1 MNPTK
6 VDQQKLIDFV
16 NGGENVRALIRKTP
30 KNRRGVVSAG
40 YQISPSDSD
49 MAYFHLAKAAF
60 ESRHFHG
67 TIFNRDRTLE
77 DLEIFMDTSLAQFP
91 QVVANPELELVGMP
105 KSFTRTLLAA
115 YKFAKVMI
123 SIISLGNEGV
133 SSNRPDLVSP
143 EKVLAD
149 PVEVLVREL
158 PEEVRESVVRESP
171 AQEPSPKRVKVTCE
185 EEGKTFYQEIV
196 NIRNEFLRKEEIKNR
211 YDVELKTLIRD
222 HASLGEIEIPLRNFP
237 VTDLPTVMELYRSY
251 TIFGFQLIDDKKD
264 SVIFRW

>member
-77 DLEIFMDTSLAQFP
+77 DLEIFMDTALAHFP
-91 QVVANPELELVGMP
+91 QVVANPELELVGMS

-123 SIISLGNEGV
+123 SIISLGSEGGP
-133 SSNRPDLVSP
+133 STGPNLGSP
-143 EKVLAD
+143 EK
-149 PVEVLVREL
+149 VLVREL
-158 PEEVRESVVRESP
+158 PEEIREPVVRESP

-185 EEGKTFYQEIV
+185 EGKAFYQEIV
-196 NIRNEFLRKEEIKNR
+196 NIRSEFLRKENIKNK
-211 YDVELKTLIRD
+211 YDVELKTLIRS
-222 HASLGEIEIPLRNFP
+222 HASLGEIGISLRDVP
-237 VTDLPTVMELYRSY
+237 VTDLPTIMELYRSY
-251 TIFGFQLIDDKKD
+251 TSFGFQLIDDNKD
-264 SVIFRW
+264 SIIFRW